1 MPWKPCG
8 TTRHI
13 GLESYSE
20 KALKWRRASW
30 GRVLREGITGGLMM
44 LVPALL
50 LGFFLSWRIGL
61 AIIGTTACVATL
73 SSIIFAFRGHTL
85 ACAAKK
91 GFVLTLGWWDR
102 I

>member
-13 GLESYSE
+13 ELQGHSA
-20 KALKWRRASW
+20 KALKWRKASW
-30 GRVLREGITGGLMM
+30 VRVLREGITGGLMM
-44 LVPALL
+44 LIPTLL
-50 LGFFLSWRIGL
+50 LGFFLSWQIGL
-61 AIIGTTACVATL
+61 AVIGTTAGAATL
-73 SSIIFAFRGHTL
+73 SSVFFALRGHTL

-91 GFVLTLGWWDR
+91 GFVLTLGWWER